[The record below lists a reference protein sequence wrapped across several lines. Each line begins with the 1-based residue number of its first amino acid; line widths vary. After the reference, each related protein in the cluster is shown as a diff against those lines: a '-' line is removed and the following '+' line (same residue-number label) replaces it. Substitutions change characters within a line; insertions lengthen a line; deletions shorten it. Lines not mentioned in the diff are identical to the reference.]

1 MSLTQYQEQMNQKH
15 QQNIFNSIVI
25 VNFVVENGNQT
36 KIGINI

>member
-25 VNFVVENGNQT
+25 VNFVVENGNQI